1 MQVERRRM
9 GCARKA
15 VRRAKRVILTAAV
28 ATAWSLP
35 VAAAPTVEFF
45 DDREAWESAL
55 PTDMDLALVDFDE
68 FVTDASFLNE
78 PVDVDIYSLERVE
91 NPDFASNSDAFNLV
105 DSSSDTGPIFDIFN
119 VDDTSYALMRTEA
132 DQNVRVEVD
141 FAPAALAWGAD
152 TGRLTGSEQLALE
165 LFFADDESLLNQDI
179 VPGDFIGFVA
189 SGPVTRFQFLALGS
203 NGDVGNG
210 LNFGIDNTG
219 TVLVPEPATLLLFA
233 IGLGGLSRARPRL

>member
-1 MQVERRRM
+1 
-9 GCARKA
+9 
-15 VRRAKRVILTAAV
+15 
-28 ATAWSLP
+28 
-35 VAAAPTVEFF
+35 
-45 DDREAWESAL
+45 
-55 PTDMDLALVDFDE
+55 
-68 FVTDASFLNE
+68 
-78 PVDVDIYSLERVE
+78 
-91 NPDFASNSDAFNLV
+91 
-105 DSSSDTGPIFDIFN
+105 
-119 VDDTSYALMRTEA
+119 
-132 DQNVRVEVD
+132 VD